1 VRGESRESTVAFQ
14 VFKQDRPVDPAS
26 PGDGATI
33 DLTDADEDVIDLTRA
48 PRDRWRSCPAED
60 AERVL
65 AWAER
70 LRRKSERDRA
80 TILGEATTSRS
91 TGSDG
96 YWSSSHV
103 AGPEDPTAEPGVVAD
118 PTRRSRLLGELGL
131 PADAST
137 DDVAAAYRR
146 LAKQHHPDRWAEA
159 DEATRQRNAEEM
171 MRINAVY
178 RALRVSA
185 GA

>member
-1 VRGESRESTVAFQ
+1 VAFQ
-14 VFKQDRPVDPAS
+14 VHKHDRPVDSAS
-26 PGDGATI
+26 PDDGVSI
-33 DLTDADEDVIDLTRA
+33 DLTDADQDVIDLTRA
-48 PRDRWRSCPAED
+48 PRNRWRSCPDED

-80 TILGEATTSRS
+80 TILGGATT
-91 TGSDG
+91 TGSAASAG

-103 AGPEDPTAEPGVVAD
+103 AGSDDPTAEPGVVAD

-146 LAKQHHPDRWAEA
+146 LAKQHHPDLWAEA
-159 DEATRQRNAEEM
+159 DEVTRQRNADEM
-171 MRINAVY
+171 MRVNAIY